1 MYNYN
6 NKEFINKDI
15 IILSLNKNN
24 IKNNN
29 LYNIL
34 FNFIIKIINLL
45 YYYNLL
51 LNFKNILIYK
61 KIFK

>member
-1 MYNYN
+1 MYSYN
-6 NKEFINKDI
+6 NKESINKDI
-15 IILSLNKNN
+15 IILSLSKNN

-34 FNFIIKIINLL
+34 FNFIIKIIDLL

-51 LNFKNILIYK
+51 LNFKNILT
-61 KIFK
+61 